1 MGLAQQ
7 SVRPGRT
14 TLLQAVNT
22 LLQNIGEMPVDSLE
36 NQQIQDARI
45 AEQTLLEF
53 AREGQLRG
61 WSWNTEREYPF
72 DRDSGTGEVEVPASA
87 VAWSVDPYRYN
98 GRYVL
103 RGNRVYD
110 KTNRTFKISELDAP
124 IKADVT
130 WLLSWDDSPE
140 AFNRWTTI
148 RSARVFST
156 RMLGSDSVT
165 NYTAV
170 DEQAAMTELMRVE
183 FEQAQPNSLTGGPY
197 GGAPVPTYVAGA
209 GLRRGPFGGAR
220 IG

>member
-1 MGLAQQ
+1 MGSIRQATI
-7 SVRPGRT
+7 PGRT
-14 TLLQAVNT
+14 SLLEAVNV
-22 LLQNIGEMPVDSLE
+22 LLRNIGEMPVDSLE

-53 AREGQLRG
+53 AKEGQLRG
-61 WSWNTEREYPF
+61 WSWNREEGYPF
-72 DRDSGTGEVEVPASA
+72 DLDVSTGEIEVPAAA
-87 VAWSVDPYRYN
+87 VSWLVDPYQYD

-103 RGNRVYD
+103 RGTRVYD
-110 KTNRTFKISELDAP
+110 KKNRSFKIAAEDAP
-124 IKADVT
+124 IKADVI
-130 WLLSWDDSPE
+130 WMLSWDESPE

-170 DEQAAMTELMRVE
+170 DEQAALTQLMRVE
-183 FEQAQPNSLTGGPY
+183 MEQSQPNSLTGGTGPMPTYLAGSGIHRGIY
-197 GGAPVPTYVAGA
+197 GGVP
-209 GLRRGPFGGAR
+209 